1 MNRNK
6 QFAVALGGML
16 LLSAQLRGDVII
28 DLKNGVVTETFNT
41 APLPAAIS
49 DDGLAG
55 YQESSGYATV
65 KLAKKAGSGCPDT
78 PYEARVVMNLAPVDR
93 TPLKKLSI
101 LVEYEGTPSLWHTHI
116 GDDEANNGYGGGSG
130 LKGVAE
136 LQVVGQDLAVYSTG
150 LAPGKVDKLYG
161 AQVRPTEGALHV
173 NVLNQELSIG
183 PPYTVLQSPFQKQLF
198 DFGATDKKLFAGFNR
213 VIAND
218 LARTGCGAKKV
229 HLSFE

>member
-1 MNRNK
+1 MK
-6 QFAVALGGML
+6 HSKTFAVALGGML
-16 LLSAQLRGDVII
+16 MLSAQLSGDVII

-49 DDGLAG
+49 GDGLAG
-55 YQESSGYATV
+55 YQESSGYAGVT
-65 KLAKKAGSGCPDT
+65 LAKKTGSGCSST
-78 PYEARVVMNLAPVDR
+78 PYEAHVMVNLAPASK

-101 LVEYEGTPSLWHTHI
+101 LVEYEGTPSQWHTHI
-116 GDDEANNGYGGGSG
+116 GDDAANNGYGGGNG
-130 LKGVAE
+130 LAGIAE
-136 LQVVGQDLAVYSTG
+136 LQVVGQDLAVYSVG

-161 AQVRPTEGALHV
+161 AQVRLTEGALHF
-173 NVLNQELSIG
+173 NVANQELSIG
-183 PPYTVLQSPFQKQLF
+183 QPYTILQSPYQKQLF

-218 LARTGCGAKKV
+218 PSRTGCGAKKV